1 MLVCII
7 QVSAQVAR
15 GEASS
20 DPTLPSSFPLIC
32 PPYVLLIVLVT
43 PGGCCSV
50 DKSCPTLCSSMDRS
64 TPGFLVLHCL
74 PEFAQIHVH

>member
-50 DKSCPTLCSSMDRS
+50 DK
-64 TPGFLVLHCL
+64 
-74 PEFAQIHVH
+74 